1 MKSRKSLTR
10 RFHLILEKRKLV
22 RIFSK
27 YKMIRIALMTNDYVT
42 NWEVIQI
49 TQNGNGNEDAKCSVI
64 VTCTNPHW
72 ANIESAIAPDEK
84 CTAWL

>member
-1 MKSRKSLTR
+1 
-10 RFHLILEKRKLV
+10 
-22 RIFSK
+22 
-27 YKMIRIALMTNDYVT
+27 MTNDYVT

-49 TQNGNGNEDAKCSVI
+49 TQNGNGNGNEDAKCSVI